1 MFEYIRDSPAFLC
14 DMDPFRVPQ
23 GMQEGGA
30 RKRTAKRAV
39 MNRKRG

>member
-1 MFEYIRDSPAFLC
+1 MFEYIRDSLAFLR

-23 GMQEGGA
+23 GTQENSA
-30 RKRTAKRAV
+30 RKRTAEWAV